1 MKYYG
6 KRYLYNF
13 LKEHGYSVPKLKDME
28 YKYYRGSEWLKS
40 ELLVPFSAKAGIEV
54 YVDSKQCDVFSV
66 TLCEL
71 DISGCPREV
80 EFTRY
85 QNGSI
90 RYQVKNGITI
100 FMHGQSRVVEFV

>member
-13 LKEHGYSVPKLKDME
+13 LKEHGYSVPLLKDME
-28 YKYYRGSEWLKS
+28 YKCYRGSEWLKS
-40 ELLVPFSAKAGIEV
+40 EPLASFSAKVGVEV
-54 YVDSKQCDVFSV
+54 CVDSMQRDVVCV

-71 DISGCPREV
+71 DINGHPCEV

-85 QNGSI
+85 QNGTI
-90 RYQVKNGITI
+90 RYQVKNGITT
-100 FMHGQSRVVEFV
+100 FMHGQS